1 MRIPNSSREKNP
13 ELWRKLRR
21 EGITAT
27 DIGALYAGK
36 KTIAQLY
43 TDKHSDRS
51 FDNPYMQWGRLREP
65 EILRWLQDEIETVIE
80 PNDDLFAYDADP
92 FFLSTPDGIG
102 PDFVVE
108 VKTIGR
114 GLPRLEAAEAA
125 GAHATEADFEDDGI
139 LNYFGQIQQQMLSA
153 PRPLCIFV
161 WEYRENRLGAVIPRR
176 VVDDVDD
183 LFMPGE
189 KHFVCVDLSGV
200 AKARCLESGYQ
211 YKEYRPIAPYLS
223 ADVWDLQDEIEGI
236 ERDIKSLRAVLEE
249 KKNTLKARVTVAM
262 KPGECFEYPLGTVR
276 YTEYASRGSLD
287 TEKLEEVLPGANAA
301 IKECTRPGKP
311 VTRITVK
318 RRREGE

>member
-36 KTIAQLY
+36 KTIAQLHA
-43 TDKHSDRS
+43 DKQADRS

-114 GLPRLEAAEAA
+114 GLPRLEAAEDA
-125 GAHATEADFEDDGI
+125 GAHATESDFAADEV
-139 LNYFGQIQQQMLSA
+139 LNFFGQVHQQMLSA
-153 PRPLCIFV
+153 PKPLCLLA
-161 WEYRENRLGAVIPRR
+161 WEYRELRPGVEVPKGP
-176 VVDDVDD
+176 VEDVDA
-183 LFMPGE
+183 LFTPGE
-189 KHFVCVDLSGV
+189 KHFVRIDPDGA
-200 AKARCLESGYQ
+200 AKARCLEFGYQ
-211 YKEYRPIAPYLS
+211 YKEYRPVAPYLS